1 MVRESVKAYLAL
13 ASGLTEVTRQRAVAA
28 AQALAAQGEATMDQV
43 ATLADELLSSSLAN
57 REAVTA
63 LVRAE
68 VERTIARVAD
78 ANGDEVARL
87 TAGLRSMEA
96 TLRETASWAA
106 EAVQEMVEARGR
118 SGQDAA
124 DTWAEAT
131 SAGGSAAARSA
142 AAKTAGAAKSAA
154 KKPGG
159 SPSAATKSDGS
170 RSAAKSSGAAARK
183 TSRATTPAATTSRTT
198 AAKKPTAAKEPAAA
212 KKSGGAAASAA
223 RKPVARKPAAPRSAA
238 KKSAATKSATKKT
251 ARKRS

>member
-43 ATLADELLSSSLAN
+43 TTLADELITSSLAN

-68 VERTIARVAD
+68 VERTIARVAE

-96 TLRETASWAA
+96 TLRETATWAA
-106 EAVQEMVEARGR
+106 DAVQEMVQARGP

-124 DTWAEAT
+124 ETWAEAT
-131 SAGGSAAARSA
+131 SGVSATGSAAAALGSAEGGAPAGAAARSA
-142 AAKTAGAAKSAA
+142 AKKTAGAIK
-154 KKPGG
+154 
-159 SPSAATKSDGS
+159 
-170 RSAAKSSGAAARK
+170 
-183 TSRATTPAATTSRTT
+183 T
-198 AAKKPTAAKEPAAA
+198 AAKKPAA
-212 KKSGGAAASAA
+212 KKSGAAPSAA
-223 RKPVARKPAAPRSAA
+223 KASGTAAKKSGTSAA
-238 KKSAATKSATKKT
+238 KKSGTLAAKKSGAAAKPSPPAAKASAATKRAAKKPAATKPAAQKS